1 MKEQPLRFHYLYSKT
16 QLSNLIINMTENKY
30 EPLTKC
36 LCTNTW
42 IDYIKAQGWNT
53 EGLYDGLGYD
63 EEYMCDVENWMPS
76 GQVYKFS
83 INITGKFH
91 EGPELFYR
99 MGIWAAKNR
108 TVGALYA
115 MARSFID
122 PGSIYDRLPKY
133 IENFN
138 KHMKME
144 IVERSK
150 NKALLNTYHMTE
162 VTAIK
167 EICEWTRG
175 LIAAAP
181 CVLNLPT
188 AEAKET
194 LCELNGDECCQYE
207 VVWTKRRNILV
218 SIWEKTLGQKKIIE
232 EQRLALEKDQEKL
245 LEHFEERMRLKHALD
260 LAMEVQQSLLPRS
273 DPTIEGLDIAG
284 KSIYCDETGGD
295 YYDFLYRG
303 KHGQRKI
310 GVLVGDVSEHG
321 IPAALLMTT
330 ARASLRQR
338 SSMSGSIARIVSA
351 VNRQLSHDV
360 EETGRFMTLF
370 YGEIDTENKSLRWV
384 NAGHDPGIIYDSSS
398 DTFEELGGRGLPLG
412 VFEDSQYRES
422 HREITPGQIIVI
434 GTDGVWEARNPT
446 GEMFGKSRLKEII
459 RAHATEPAKQILD
472 AVIRESEQFRNPLS
486 IEDDFTLVVVK
497 VEQ

>member
-1 MKEQPLRFHYLYSKT
+1 
-16 QLSNLIINMTENKY
+16 
-30 EPLTKC
+30 
-36 LCTNTW
+36 
-42 IDYIKAQGWNT
+42 
-53 EGLYDGLGYD
+53 
-63 EEYMCDVENWMPS
+63 
-76 GQVYKFS
+76 
-83 INITGKFH
+83 
-91 EGPELFYR
+91 
-99 MGIWAAKNR
+99 
-108 TVGALYA
+108 
-115 MARSFID
+115 
-122 PGSIYDRLPKY
+122 
-133 IENFN
+133 
-138 KHMKME
+138 MKME

-150 NKALLNTYHMTE
+150 NKALLNAYHMTE
-162 VTAIK
+162 VRAIK

-194 LCELNGDECCQYE
+194 LCELNGDEYCQYE
-207 VVWTKRRNILV
+207 VVWTKRKNILV
-218 SIWEKTLGQKKIIE
+218 SIWEKTVGQKKIIE

-260 LAMEVQQSLLPRS
+260 LAMEVQQSLLPRT
-273 DPTIEGLDIAG
+273 DPKIEGLDIAG

-412 VFEDSQYRES
+412 VFEDSRYRES

-434 GTDGVWEARNPT
+434 GTDGVWEAHNPK
-446 GEMFGKSRLKEII
+446 GEMFGKSRLREII
-459 RAHATEPAKQILD
+459 RTHATKPAKQILD
-472 AVIRESEQFRNPLS
+472 AVIMESEQFRNPLS
-486 IEDDFTLVVVK
+486 IEDDLTLVVVK